1 MHPMTLPIWGSSLLG
16 CMLFIFWYHTHS
28 SKIRCK
34 ACPIRCKA
42 CPNAKSF
49 IASRAS
55 LAFTVN
61 SQPSSSKSFTMSSQ
75 DTGCTLAIHYEHTLP
90 MAADGFR
97 EVSLASIGTMCGWL
111 SVFIRSASLVLGTSL
126 ELSAWTWV
134 CCAFLASGSLWEPS
148 PGLRTNITFAFW
160 RRHWQSYKNDEGK
173 WHLLDGIC
181 FKARAG

>member
-1 MHPMTLPIWGSSLLG
+1 MRNSSGVLRSRGDCAWQYGLQASRWRATHIVHGHSPIPL
-16 CMLFIFWYHTHS
+16 HTHS

-126 ELSAWTWV
+126 ELSA
-134 CCAFLASGSLWEPS
+134 
-148 PGLRTNITFAFW
+148 
-160 RRHWQSYKNDEGK
+160 
-173 WHLLDGIC
+173 
-181 FKARAG
+181 